1 MAATAVREMPSVSTK
16 ERNLSKDSKLN
27 CVIAKGTQIQ
37 GNIKSS
43 ESIRLDGVLI
53 GDVICDK
60 KVVIGAKGRV
70 EGKIKASDAF
80 VMGEVMGEMNI
91 SGTLQLES
99 TARISG
105 NLSAKNLVVDE
116 GATIDGDFKI
126 GV

>member
-16 ERNLSKDSKLN
+16 ERTLAKDSKLN

-37 GNIKSS
+37 GNIKAS

-80 VMGEVMGEMNI
+80 VMGEVQGEMII

-99 TARISG
+99 TARVTG
-105 NLSAKNLVVDE
+105 NLSAKNLIVDE
-116 GATIDGDFKI
+116 GATMDGDFKI
-126 GV
+126 GA

>member
-37 GNIKSS
+37 GNIKAS

-70 EGKIKASDAF
+70 EGKIKASDAY
-80 VMGEVMGEMNI
+80 VMGEVQGEMII

-99 TARISG
+99 TARVNG

-116 GATIDGDFKI
+116 GATMDGDFKI
-126 GV
+126 GA

>member
-37 GNIKSS
+37 GNIKAS

-60 KVVIGAKGRV
+60 KVVIGANGRV

-80 VMGEVMGEMNI
+80 VMGAVIGEMNI

-99 TARISG
+99 TARVSG
-105 NLSAKNLVVDE
+105 NLSAKNLIVDE
-116 GATIDGDFKI
+116 GATMDGDFKI
-126 GV
+126 GA

>member
-37 GNIKSS
+37 GNIKAS

-70 EGKIKASDAF
+70 EGKIKASDAY
-80 VMGEVMGEMNI
+80 VMGEVQGEMII

-99 TARISG
+99 TARVNG
-105 NLSAKNLVVDE
+105 NLSAKNLIVDE
-116 GATIDGDFKI
+116 GATMDGDFKI
-126 GV
+126 GA

>member
-37 GNIKSS
+37 GNIKAS

-70 EGKIKASDAF
+70 EGKIKASDAY
-80 VMGEVMGEMNI
+80 VMGEVQGEMII

-99 TARISG
+99 TARVTG
-105 NLSAKNLVVDE
+105 NLSAKNLIVDE

-126 GV
+126 GS